1 MSLGFSRVAKIAEIS
16 LIGLLAGC
24 GNSGPSKSEAEKAL
38 DNLVAQ
44 FTGAFGNNNAN
55 AAHVK
60 LTDLKCSE
68 TGDDTYSCQVLVNIG
83 GTDVQD
89 KYTFTKLGG
98 TWRATH

>member
-1 MSLGFSRVAKIAEIS
+1 MSVGFSRAAKIAGIS

-24 GNSGPSKSEAEKAL
+24 GHSGPSKSEAEKAL
-38 DNLVAQ
+38 DDLVEQ
-44 FTGAFGNNNAN
+44 FVGNTNH
-55 AAHVK
+55 AHVK
-60 LTDLKCSE
+60 LTDFKCSE
-68 TGDDTYSCQVLVNIG
+68 TGDDTYSSQVLVNIS